1 MSSLPIGA
9 KELPFGMSPAR
20 YKWFVVGILW
30 FICFFNYADRQAIF
44 SIKTLLTAEFGF
56 NDEDL
61 GWIDSAFMIVYA
73 LTASIAGQVGDR
85 NSRKLVIMA
94 GLYVWSAVTGFTA
107 LCTGFWGFV
116 TVRAAEGLGET
127 FYFPASMSLVSD
139 YHGKSTRSRAMSL
152 HQTSVYAGIIGGGSL
167 AAYLGQHFGWRTPFV
182 FLGISGILLGLLLG
196 LFLREP
202 IRNQAEISESEARD
216 ATRMLSGGI
225 SKPKDTAPKTSF
237 WRFLLD
243 FARTPSAVVLLI
255 TFPCVNFVAWV
266 VISWMPKYLS
276 THFKLSITEAGFNGT
291 AWLQIGSLA
300 GVLFGGWLADFWRL
314 RMAGG
319 RMSTQAVGLLLGAPF
334 VYVCGTT
341 NDLKVIILM
350 MTLFGLFKGIY
361 DSNIWAALYDVVPTA
376 RRSSAV
382 GLMNTIGW
390 AGAAAGPISVGAGVT
405 RGYFTFG
412 QAFAATGAIYLAL
425 GLLLMFSAFF
435 LAPRDVRRVAA
446 EQAALNG

>member
-1 MSSLPIGA
+1 MSSISVGE
-9 KELPFGMSPAR
+9 KSLPFGMSPAR

-44 SIKTLLTAEFGF
+44 SIKPVLIDEFGF
-56 NDEDL
+56 NDEQL

-73 LTASIAGQVGDR
+73 LTASIAGQVGDS
-85 NSRKLVIMA
+85 NSRKFVIMA

-139 YHGKSTRSRAMSL
+139 YHGKKTRSRAMSL
-152 HQTSVYAGIIGGGSL
+152 HQTSVYAGIIGGGWL
-167 AAYLGQHFGWRTPFV
+167 AAYLADHYNWRTPFIV
-182 FLGISGILLGLLLG
+182 LGVSGILLGMLLG

-202 IRNQAEISESEARD
+202 ARNQAERVEGETGNRAEAK
-216 ATRMLSGGI
+216 AKL
-225 SKPKDTAPKTSF
+225 APAAPISF
-237 WRFLLD
+237 WRFLLE
-243 FARTPSAVVLLI
+243 FAKTPSAVVLLI

-276 THFKLSITEAGFNGT
+276 TNFKLSLTAAGANGT
-291 AWLQIGSLA
+291 LWLQIGSLA

-314 RMAGG
+314 RMSGG
-319 RMSTQAVGLLLGAPF
+319 RMSTQALGLLLGAPF

-341 NDLKVIILM
+341 KELMVIIVM
-350 MTLFGLFKGIY
+350 MTFFGFFKGIY
-361 DSNIWAALYDVVPTA
+361 DSNIWAALYDVVPPA
-376 RRSSAV
+376 RRSTAV

-390 AGAAAGPISVGAGVT
+390 LGAAAGPVSVGAGVT

-412 QAFAATGAIYLAL
+412 QAFAGTGGIYLAL
-425 GLLLMFSAFF
+425 GLLLMFSAFV

-446 EQAALNG
+446 EQASPTV